1 MRHLLPPPLAPW
13 TRRRA
18 LGGLGAGALGALFGG
33 CATVPRAPPRPLDRA
48 LAPRV
53 GESWRYQYTSAIRNV
68 PPRVLEVRVTEVS
81 GMEVRDRL
89 SADGDAAGDERRFG
103 SALELAARPVSGLVV
118 HEFSPYLLAFGGFPA
133 GAGSFAATV
142 PPSSWGTQWTAT
154 ATLRGPERITV
165 PAGSFDALRVDL
177 SASRLFIRGQMDDAM
192 DPVWLD
198 ATAWYAPAAK
208 RVVQLAHFTQ
218 GWGRNFL
225 ARDQYQLV
233 AHRPG

>member
-1 MRHLLPPPLAPW
+1 MNHLFLLPPAPW
-13 TRRRA
+13 TRRRVIQ
-18 LGGLGAGALGALFGG
+18 GLGAGALGALFGG
-33 CATVPRAPPRPLDRA
+33 CATVPQAPPRPLDRA

-68 PPRVLEVRVTEVS
+68 PPRVLELRVLEVTDE
-81 GMEVRDRL
+81 GVRDRL
-89 SADGDAAGDERRFG
+89 SAEGEAAGDERRFG
-103 SALELAARPVSGLVV
+103 SALELVARPVSGLVV

-154 ATLRGPERITV
+154 ATLRGSERITV
-165 PAGSFDALRVDL
+165 PAGSFDALRVEL
-177 SASRLFIRGQMDDAM
+177 RGSRPFIRGQMDDAI

-198 ATAWYAPAAK
+198 ATVWYAPAAK
-208 RVVQLAHFTQ
+208 RVVQLVHFTQ
-218 GWGRNFL
+218 AWGRNFL
-225 ARDQYQLV
+225 ARDQHQLV